1 MEIFNA
7 PTREGFCVRRD
18 RTNTPLQALALM
30 NDPQFVEASRE
41 LAALAIKSSGDADA
55 RIDFITRRLLSR
67 VFDDDERKVARD
79 SLSAMLE
86 TYRAK
91 PEDAGKLIT
100 TGAKPP
106 PQDID
111 AAELAAWTLVASQ
124 ILNLDET
131 ITR

>member
-1 MEIFNA
+1 
-7 PTREGFCVRRD
+7 
-18 RTNTPLQALALM
+18 
-30 NDPQFVEASRE
+30 
-41 LAALAIKSSGDADA
+41 
-55 RIDFITRRLLSR
+55 
-67 VFDDDERKVARD
+67 
-79 SLSAMLE
+79 MLE

-111 AAELAAWTLVASQ
+111 PAELAAWTLVASQ
-124 ILNLDET
+124 LLNLDET